1 MGRRKM
7 VALFLGLALLM
18 SGFASAQ
25 AQFDNVEYTMPASPG
40 QKKGDTYKGTLK
52 FDSTDK
58 EVQFV
63 SKGGSVPLR
72 VKYEVIKSML
82 YERSAKPRY
91 ALGLLVAWP
100 LLFTKSK
107 KHWLTI
113 QYTDPT
119 GTGQFALLRLDKG
132 NYREVLASAE
142 AETGKKLERT
152 EER

>member
-1 MGRRKM
+1 MFKGIRTTLA
-7 VALFLGLALLM
+7 VGLILLLAAAM
-18 SGFASAQ
+18 FAQ
-25 AQFDNVEYTMPASPG
+25 AQFEDVEYTAPASPG
-40 QKKGDTYKGTLK
+40 QKKGETYNGTLK
-52 FDSTDK
+52 FDRDAK
-58 EVQFV
+58 EVQFLT
-63 SKGGSVPLR
+63 KGGSVPLR
-72 VKYEVIKSML
+72 VKYGVIKSML

-91 ALGLLVAWP
+91 ALGILVAWP

-113 QYTDPT
+113 QYTDTT

-142 AETGKKLERT
+142 AETGKKVDRS